1 MSKIEKQIFTLAQE
15 MGDPY
20 GFGSD
25 TADYIA
31 CELQIST
38 DEVVEVFDKY
48 TRAAWKTVEV

>member
-1 MSKIEKQIFTLAQE
+1 MAKL

-31 CELQIST
+31 GELQIST
-38 DEVVEVFDKY
+38 DEVVEVFDKHAL
-48 TRAAWKTVEV
+48 TAWKTVEL

>member
-1 MSKIEKQIFTLAQE
+1 MSKIEKQIFTLALE

-48 TRAAWKTVEV
+48 TCAAWKTVEV

>member
-25 TADYIA
+25 TA